1 MFRCVGLWIHFGSQ
15 LVRGRRSKRSVLR
28 SHPGAIAELVYA
40 PRNLPPAGAVEKR
53 TKHSHGDRSSGRSR
67 NVCTDLERATIRLD
81 PVARIRFTVAPR
93 REFESRLPEPIDGWA
108 LPLQGLGNTRHF
120 RLLQRSG
127 RRRSMHPGCGQSMP
141 ARAGL
146 RRYLAPG
153 KHFRPRLLDLAWSD
167 ARVFGSI
174 ETPRHLSA
182 RTGAVLRQYQSNSLE
197 GNHGSTCRGSG
208 NETGPFQLGRV
219 PPGDRPSND
228 RVRL

>member
-15 LVRGRRSKRSVLR
+15 LVRGTR
-28 SHPGAIAELVYA
+28 
-40 PRNLPPAGAVEKR
+40 PRAKESAAGRAVEKR

-67 NVCTDLERATIRLD
+67 NVCTDLERGTIRLE
-81 PVARIRFTVAPR
+81 PVARIRFTVVPR
-93 REFESRLPEPIDGWA
+93 RGFESRLPEPIDGWA

-127 RRRSMHPGCGQSMP
+127 RRRSMYPGCGQSMP

-146 RRYLAPG
+146 RRYLAAG
-153 KHFRPRLLDLAWSD
+153 THFRPRLLDLAWSD

-182 RTGAVLRQYQSNSLE
+182 RTGAVLRQYRSNSLE
-197 GNHGSTCRGSG
+197 ENHESTCRGSG
-208 NETGPFQLGRV
+208 NETGP
-219 PPGDRPSND
+219 
-228 RVRL
+228 